1 MALSLRLKLIA
12 SLVPKGA
19 RVCDIGTDHAL
30 LPIYLIENNIAE
42 FVIATDIRPLPLE
55 NAKKNVTASG
65 VSGIELRLCDGLS
78 AVKKSEVDTVIIAG
92 IGGEVISGII
102 SRAELIRNQ
111 PYPLLILQ
119 PTTSAEA
126 LRRYLYENGF
136 EIKAETALKENGKL
150 YSVITAR
157 FTGKVKKMP
166 EHFYYIGMVDPKTE
180 DGYLYIQ
187 KQYIRLKKCA
197 DALINIPEKQAEYLR
212 YKKLSDDTLRI
223 LTAKQ
228 E

>member
-102 SRAELIRNQ
+102 SRAELICNQ

-126 LRRYLYENGF
+126 LRRYFYENGF
-136 EIKAETALKENGKL
+136 EIKTETALKENGKL

-166 EHFYYIGMVDPKTE
+166 EHFYYIGVVDPKTE

-197 DALINIPEKQAEYLR
+197 DALINIPEKQAEYLH
-212 YKKLSDDTLRI
+212 YKKLSDDTFRI